1 MLKKILLASCVG
13 ILLLTQNVQAGEVA
27 QNGAWGGAIG
37 GAILGQAIG
46 RNTRSTLVG
55 TAIGGM
61 LGYMSG
67 SEREM
72 QQNQPVRVYS
82 SQPRMVV
89 REYVPEER
97 VYVDSGYV
105 NNVVVYHES
114 APVVRQTVIIDRDRD
129 DRRWSHHRE
138 HGWGQGHRVEYSGR
152 YRDNDSVRFV
162 FR

>member
-1 MLKKILLASCVG
+1 MLKKILFATCVG
-13 ILLLTQNVQAGEVA
+13 ILLLSQNVQAGEAA

-37 GAILGQAIG
+37 GAILGQVIG

-72 QQNQPVRVYS
+72 QHDQPVRVYS
-82 SQPRMVV
+82 AQPRMVV
-89 REYVPEER
+89 SEYVSEER
-97 VYVDSGYV
+97 VYMDSGYG

-114 APVVRQTVIIDRDRD
+114 APVVRQTVIIDRGRD
-129 DRRWSHHRE
+129 DRRWSRHRE
-138 HGWGQGHRVEYSGR
+138 HHWGQRHRVEYSGR
-152 YRDNDSVRFV
+152 YRDNDSIRFF